1 MSDQPPSPSSVA
13 HRFGAPPSAAVP
25 RMENVRLTAPD
36 LERRALMA
44 KTRSRL
50 VLAAGGFA
58 LLFVA
63 LVLKLADATII
74 RPELPKAEAQLR
86 LPDPP
91 PPATANGVTPA
102 AATDHDFGPRVTR
115 ASITDRNGE
124 ILAISLPTAAL
135 YANPKEMIDAGDTA
149 RRLKAALPDLDEA
162 TVQARLQSDKQFVY
176 LARELTPRQE
186 LKINDLGIPG
196 IYFEP
201 TERRHYPLG
210 RVAAQVLGGVD
221 VDGHGVAGV
230 EKFFDKR
237 LHDNPTPLA
246 LSLDVRV
253 QAVMRDELSKAM
265 DEFNAIGA
273 CGIVMDVRTG
283 EVLAMVSLPDYDA
296 NDFGHASADDRF
308 NRAVTGMYEP
318 GSTFK
323 LQTASM
329 ALDGGIVHIW
339 DEFDASQPIHIG
351 RFTITDFE
359 GKHRWLYLPEVLA
372 YSSNL
377 GAAHIAED
385 VGAERQR
392 AWMQNMGMLSRLGIE
407 LPEAGLPLAP
417 PVSNW
422 KEAATM
428 TIGFGH
434 GIAVSPLHV
443 VVGTATVANGG
454 ILYRPTILAHDPNA
468 PPREGFRIMQ
478 TSTSDIIRKLMRLV
492 VTDGYGKSA
501 EVAGYYVGGKTG
513 TAEKVA
519 HKGYEK
525 HANVAAFT
533 SVFPMNGPRFAVY
546 MMLDEPKA
554 NASTHGYA
562 TAGWVIAPAVGKV
575 IARIAPMEGLLP
587 DIDDAPT
594 INAELAIPLEPGRP
608 PGARPLGPQPP
619 RSEPPH
625 GEPPVASAPKPEAP
639 PRDYKHEASLV
650 TSVAAR

>member
-1 MSDQPPSPSSVA
+1 MNDRPPSPSSVA
-13 HRFGAPPSAAVP
+13 HRFGAPLADAVP

-36 LERRALMA
+36 HDRRGVMA
-44 KTRSRL
+44 KMRSRM
-50 VLAAGGFA
+50 VLAAGGFG
-58 LLFVA
+58 LLFA
-63 LVLKLADATII
+63 TLVVKLADATIFQ
-74 RPELPKAEAQLR
+74 PMLPKQEVQLR
-86 LPDPP
+86 KPDPP
-91 PPATANGVTPA
+91 PPPTGPGVTPVA
-102 AATDHDFGPRVTR
+102 AAAHDFGLRAAR

-135 YANPKEMIDAGDTA
+135 YANPREMIDPAESA
-149 RRLKAALPDLDEA
+149 KKLKTVLPDLDAA
-162 TVQARLQSDKQFVY
+162 TVQARLSENKQFVY
-176 LARELTPRQE
+176 LARQLTPREE
-186 LKINDLGIPG
+186 LRINDLGIPG

-237 LHDNPTPLA
+237 LHDDPTPLA

-265 DEFNAIGA
+265 EEFNAIGA

-283 EVLAMVSLPDYDA
+283 EVLAMASLPDYDA
-296 NDFGHASADDRF
+296 NDVGHASPDERF

-323 LQTASM
+323 LQTASL
-329 ALDGGIVHIW
+329 ALDSGTVQIW
-339 DEFDASQPIHIG
+339 NGFDASEPIHIG

-359 GKHRWLYLPEVLA
+359 GKHRWLYLPEILA
-372 YSSNL
+372 YSSNI
-377 GAAHIAED
+377 GAAKMAEA
-385 VGAERQR
+385 VGSEKQR
-392 AWMQNMGMLSRLGIE
+392 AWMQQMGMLSRLGIE

-417 PVSNW
+417 PAANW
-422 KEAATM
+422 KEIATL

-443 VVGTATVANGG
+443 VDGTAAVANGG
-454 ILYRPTILAHDPNA
+454 TLYRPTILAHDPNS
-468 PPREGFRIMQ
+468 PPRDGFRVMQ
-478 TSTSDIIRKLMRLV
+478 QSTSDTMRKLMRLV

-533 SVFPMNGPRFAVY
+533 SVFPMNAPRYAVY

-562 TAGWVIAPAVGKV
+562 TAGWVIAPSVGKV

-594 INAELAIPLEPGRP
+594 INASLAIPLEPGRP
-608 PGARPLGPQPP
+608 PGAKPTGPQPP
-619 RSEPPH
+619 H
-625 GEPPVASAPKPEAP
+625 VEPPVAAAPKPEP
-639 PRDYKHEASLV
+639 PPHDYKHEASLV
-650 TSVAAR
+650 MPVAAR